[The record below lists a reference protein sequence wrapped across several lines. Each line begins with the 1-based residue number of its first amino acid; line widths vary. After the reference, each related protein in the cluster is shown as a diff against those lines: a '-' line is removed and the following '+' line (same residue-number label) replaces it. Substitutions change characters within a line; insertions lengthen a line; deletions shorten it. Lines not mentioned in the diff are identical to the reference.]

1 MKIRVSNEIRNLLTE
16 LNPILQSQDK
26 NRSLALK
33 IFLALCLN
41 VVISPAVLAATGG
54 TITRTSAYAIG
65 LLVLVTIGLAIYLM
79 AVMLQPQR
87 F

>member
-1 MKIRVSNEIRNLLTE
+1 MKIRVSNEIRNLLTD
-16 LNPILQSQDK
+16 LNPILQSQPK

-41 VVISPAVLAATGG
+41 VVIAPAVLAATGG
-54 TITRTSAYAIG
+54 TITHGNAYAIG
-65 LLVLVTIGLAIYLM
+65 LLVLVIIGLAIYLM